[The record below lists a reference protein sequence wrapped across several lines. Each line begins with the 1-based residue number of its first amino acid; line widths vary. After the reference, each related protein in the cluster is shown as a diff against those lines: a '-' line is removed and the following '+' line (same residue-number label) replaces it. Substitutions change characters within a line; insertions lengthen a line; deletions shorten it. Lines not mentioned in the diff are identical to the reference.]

1 MTHGPVTEEGLP
13 LVAGQDLPPF
23 VRTYTRE
30 RWTWAETAISIGAD
44 DEDHTFRSERNIHS
58 DESVAVAQG
67 LPGRIAPGAL
77 LLNWISAVLVRHF
90 GMGYIGRGALRVKF
104 VEPVLEGEVVAI
116 RIRVRS
122 VEREADGFRC
132 DLDIVLESSSGAT
145 CVVGDAVARTV
156 GPQ

>member
-1 MTHGPVTEEGLP
+1 MTRSPVTEEGLP
-13 LVAGQDLPPF
+13 LVVGQELPAF
-23 VRTYTRE
+23 IRTYTRE
-30 RWTWAETAISIGAD
+30 RWAWAETAISAGAD
-44 DEDHTFRSERNIHS
+44 DEDRTFRPERNIHS

-77 LLNWISAVLVRHF
+77 LLNWISSLLVRHF
-90 GMGYIGRGALRVKF
+90 GMGYIERGALHAKF
-104 VEPVLEGEVVAI
+104 VDPVLEGEVVAI
-116 RIRVRS
+116 RIRVRF

-132 DLDIVLESSSGAT
+132 ELDIVLESSSGAT